1 MAVFN
6 RFLGM
11 LLGLGICAAAVG
23 SLILVWEQNRE
34 VDYSGSGLRF
44 AYDIVTS
51 SQSEQILATII
62 LGAIIAVGGALVAFE
77 LMPSRRRVERDVDS
91 KAYRDVEARLNEM
104 QRRLDDQ
111 PRERVVMPEGAKV
124 VEMQDV
130 VERPRRRG
138 WRLPVGRH

>member
-11 LLGLGICAAAVG
+11 LLGLAICAAAVG
-23 SLILVWEQNRE
+23 SLVLVWEQSRE
-34 VDYSGSGLRF
+34 IDYSGNNLQF
-44 AYDIVTS
+44 AYDIVAAD
-51 SQSEQILATII
+51 QSEQILATII
-62 LGAIIAVGGALVAFE
+62 LGAIIAFGGALIAFE
-77 LMPSRRRVERDVDS
+77 LMPQRRRVVERDVDS
-91 KAYRDVEARLNEM
+91 KAYRDVEARLNDM

-124 VEMQDV
+124 VEMRD
-130 VERPRRRG
+130 VERPRRR